1 MGIILIGASPPRCA
15 MSDML
20 SYHRQWIMLTF
31 SVSSDKVFVVAH
43 GGARAL
49 PLIPPLVQL
58 APPCK
63 EVHTSDYGNNSSRQ
77 ICKPH

>member
-1 MGIILIGASPPRCA
+1 MGIILIGASPPRYG

-49 PLIPPLVQL
+49 PLIPPLVWCYL
-58 APPCK
+58 SDISG
-63 EVHTSDYGNNSSRQ
+63 TSAKFEGNKDHHVSV
-77 ICKPH
+77 